1 MKVTLDY
8 ASLHEEVLIYTV
20 FYGYD
25 AQLSISTASAT
36 GLMKKKEGK
45 PIKFSTDRD
54 MSEAECNKYL
64 GDEMS
69 KQIKKSK
76 IIQKLYIR

>member
-1 MKVTLDY
+1 MDMM
-8 ASLHEEVLIYTV
+8 HNVL
-20 FYGYD
+20 FLL
-25 AQLSISTASAT
+25 LSAP

-54 MSEAECNKYL
+54 MSEAECNRYL

-69 KQIKKSK
+69 EQIKKSK